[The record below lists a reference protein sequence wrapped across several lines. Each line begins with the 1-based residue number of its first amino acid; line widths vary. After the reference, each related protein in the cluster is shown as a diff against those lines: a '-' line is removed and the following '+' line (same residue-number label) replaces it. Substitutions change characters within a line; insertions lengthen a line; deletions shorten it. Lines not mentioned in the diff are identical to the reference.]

1 MTKLD
6 RHIWMSLIMITGLVL
21 VLLVL
26 IFIIVDLSE
35 NMDDFTDRGA
45 TIALIWSEYYM
56 AYIPEIIR
64 LVLPVA
70 IFTACLLLTGRMAQ
84 RLEITAL
91 KAAGV
96 SLYRFLLPFVLFAV
110 FGAIL
115 VSYLDG
121 FVVPK
126 ANEKRIEFE
135 RQYLMN
141 RSDRVDTNKIYR
153 QESPNT
159 LLSVNY
165 YAPDEMIGYR
175 IQLFTFE
182 GTRVTE
188 ILEAGRMEYDM
199 DGGFWRLFNVSTR
212 KLHGSGYTET
222 SEARVDTVLR
232 ILPRDLART
241 TSDVFQLTYPEI
253 LEYLESLERV
263 GASEIGLPRVQFYG
277 KLMYPISI
285 IVVTILGVSLAS
297 VKRSSGTGFILGAG
311 LAISFLY
318 LAFMKIIE
326 PFGAAGSIDPF
337 YAALLPHM
345 MFFVAAIAVLIKT
358 PK

>member
-6 RHIWMSLIMITGLVL
+6 RLIWKSLMLITGLVL
-21 VLLVL
+21 ILLIL

-35 NMDDFTDRGA
+35 NIDDFTDRGA
-45 TIALIWSEYYM
+45 TFAMIWSEYYM
-56 AYIPEIIR
+56 SYIPEIIR

-84 RLEITAL
+84 RLEIIAL

-96 SLYRFLLPFVLFAV
+96 SLYRLLLPFVLFAIL
-110 FGAIL
+110 GAAL

-121 FVVPK
+121 YVVPK

-175 IQLFTFE
+175 IQLFTFD
-182 GTRVTE
+182 GTRVE
-188 ILEAGRMEYDM
+188 ELLEAGRMEYDM
-199 DGGFWRLFNVSTR
+199 EGGFWRLFNVTTR
-212 KLHGSGYTET
+212 KLNSSGYTET
-222 SEARVDTVLR
+222 SEARRDTVLR

-241 TSDVFQLTYPEI
+241 TSDIFQLTYPEI
-253 LEYLESLERV
+253 VEYLESL
-263 GASEIGLPRVQFYG
+263 
-277 KLMYPISI
+277 
-285 IVVTILGVSLAS
+285 
-297 VKRSSGTGFILGAG
+297 
-311 LAISFLY
+311 
-318 LAFMKIIE
+318 
-326 PFGAAGSIDPF
+326 
-337 YAALLPHM
+337 
-345 MFFVAAIAVLIKT
+345 
-358 PK
+358 